1 MSFNEILNWLMERQT
16 IPQERR
22 YSEHGRTDETIVKY
36 NNGDTYHQITTYM
49 GYGNLDKLHT
59 EIYINGECARSVDM
73 YYSDFKWNEVKS
85 A

>member
-1 MSFNEILNWLMERQT
+1 MTSDQILQWLESRQT

-36 NNGDTYHQITTYM
+36 ANGDTYHQIITYM
-49 GYGNLDKLHT
+49 GHGTLDKLHT
-59 EIYINGECARSVDM
+59 ENYINGECVRSVDM
-73 YYSDFKWNEVKS
+73 FYSDFKWQEVIS